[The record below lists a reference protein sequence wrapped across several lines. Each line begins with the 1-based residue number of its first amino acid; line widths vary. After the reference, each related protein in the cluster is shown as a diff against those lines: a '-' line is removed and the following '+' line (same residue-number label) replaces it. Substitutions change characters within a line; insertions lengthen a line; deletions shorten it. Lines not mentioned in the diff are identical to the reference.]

1 MNTNEKIA
9 LLRAEMKKN
18 NLNYYIITSADAHQS
33 EYVPAHWKS
42 REWLSGFTGSA
53 GTVVVTTEQAFL
65 WADGRYHI
73 QAAKEIEGSEINL
86 FKWGLE
92 GVPDFI
98 TWLAENVKTNEICGF
113 DGRTISE
120 EQFKRMESLFKGKN
134 ISFVYNIDLIGDIW
148 SNRPTLPSGK
158 AFEHTLEYAGVTRT
172 QKIAEVRLALE
183 KKNAKATVISSLD
196 DIAWLFNLRGDDVY
210 CTPVV
215 SSYAYIDDNKAVLF
229 ISDNKLENSLKTSLL
244 NDKIEIKDYNDIF
257 KFISGISVSS
267 IYVDPNNT
275 SIRIKDSISKDIE
288 IVQGDNITSE
298 LKAVKNIVEQMN
310 IEKTQ
315 IKDGVAMVKFLIWL
329 ENSVGKIEL
338 EEADIHDKLLELR
351 AQNED
356 NRGASFET
364 IAAYE
369 ENAASM
375 HYSPEKGK
383 SKKLLAKNML
393 LVDTGGQYLGGTTDI
408 TRTIMLGE
416 TSQGMKED
424 FTLVLKSHIALATAR
439 FLKGCAGINL
449 DILARQPLWERGLDY
464 KCGTGHGVGYFLGV
478 HEGPQNISP
487 SARSSAVIKPGMYIT
502 NEPGIYREGKWGIRT
517 ENTLLVRQD
526 ETNENGTFL
535 SFDTISYCPIDVN
548 GIVCDMLTDKEKNWL
563 NSYHA
568 VVYSKLFALL
578 DEDERR
584 WLKERTKAI

>member
-9 LLRAEMKKN
+9 LLRTEMKKH
-18 NLNYYIITSADAHQS
+18 NLDYYIITSADAHQS
-33 EYVPAHWKS
+33 EYVPTHWKA
-42 REWLSGFTGSA
+42 REWISGFTGSA
-53 GTVVVTTEQAFL
+53 GTVVITKNDAFL

-98 TWLAENVKTNEICGF
+98 KWLSNNIEENSVCGF
-113 DGRTISE
+113 DGRTISA
-120 EQFKRMESLFKGKN
+120 EQFKRIEDLCKPKN
-134 ISFVYNIDLIGDIW
+134 INYAYDLDLIGEIW
-148 SNRPTLPSGK
+148 SERPNLPTGK
-158 AFEHTLEYAGVTRT
+158 AFEHTIDYAGVSRT
-172 QKIAEVRLALE
+172 EKIAQVRDLLKA
-183 KKNAKATVISSLD
+183 KNANATIISSLD

-215 SSYAYIDDNKAVLF
+215 SSYAYVDLEKAILF
-229 ISDNKLENSLKTSLL
+229 IKDSKLENDLKQSLI
-244 NDKIEIKDYNDIF
+244 NDNIIVKDYGDVF
-257 KFISGISVSS
+257 EFVSS
-267 IYVDPNNT
+267 ITVKTVYLDTNNT
-275 SIRIKDSISKDIE
+275 SIRMKDSVPQSTE
-288 IVQGDNITSE
+288 IVEGNNVTSE
-298 LKAVKNIVEQMN
+298 LKAIKNSVEREN

-329 ENSVGKIEL
+329 EENVGQIDL
-338 EEADIHDKLLELR
+338 EEADIHDKLSELR
-351 AQNED
+351 AENSD

-375 HYSPEKGK
+375 HYSPVKGK
-383 SKKLLAKNML
+383 SKKLADKNML

-416 TSQGMKED
+416 VSKEMKED

-439 FLKGCAGINL
+439 FMQGCAGINL

-487 SARSSAVIKPGMYIT
+487 SARSSAIIKPGMYIT

-517 ENTLLVRQD
+517 ENTLLVRKD

-535 SFDTISYCPIDVN
+535 SFDTISYCPIDLN
-548 GIVCDMLTDKEKNWL
+548 GVIVDMLSSKEKNWL

-578 DEDERR
+578 NESERR
-584 WLKERTKAI
+584 WLKNKTRPI